1 HPKATL
7 PNRGTQGSAG
17 YGLYIYRKIHLSPHS
32 FQAVAIGWARQ
43 MPSQYHTQIRERS
56 SLGIQGIAV
65 RAGIIDSDYRG
76 EISVVLHNLT
86 ATEYTL
92 MPQAKIAQLLF
103 IPNGIPDLVEV
114 AELDNTQRGNG
125 SFSST

>member
-1 HPKATL
+1 KATL
-7 PNRGTQGSAG
+7 PNRGTPGSAG
-17 YGLYIYRKIHLSPHS
+17 YDLYTYRKVHLSPHS
-32 FQAVAIGWARQ
+32 FQAVAIGWALQ
-43 MPSQYHTQIRERS
+43 MPPQYHAQIWERS
-56 SLGIQGIAV
+56 SLGIQGIAI

-103 IPNGIPDLVEV
+103 IPNATPNLVEV
-114 AELDNTQRGNG
+114 ADLDNTQRGDG
-125 SFSST
+125 SFGST